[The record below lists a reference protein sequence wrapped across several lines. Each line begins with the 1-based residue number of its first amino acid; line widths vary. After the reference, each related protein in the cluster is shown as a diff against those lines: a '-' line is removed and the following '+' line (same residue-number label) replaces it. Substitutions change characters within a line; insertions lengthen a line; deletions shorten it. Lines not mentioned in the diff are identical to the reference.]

1 MDDIDE
7 LLSVICLFVFTG
19 LAGFLWC
26 CLFVFFARNS
36 PAEMPGI
43 TQIERDYIEKSLGV
57 YGQTAEERAASRV
70 GYHFL
75 F

>member
-1 MDDIDE
+1 MIVNY
-7 LLSVICLFVFTG
+7 LRVCFIG

-70 GYHFL
+70 GYP
-75 F
+75 